1 MNKIKQLALIA
12 LVGLT
17 AALSGCGGGDVT
29 RSATEPIEVNGVK
42 VDLPK
47 LEESFATA
55 TEEQRAKLTDITS
68 GIRYGQYTK
77 AMMALE
83 ALSGDT
89 TLNADQKQNV
99 TTVFEQVKQL
109 ASKAPA
115 PEQQ

>member
-1 MNKIKQLALIA
+1 MKKIKQLALIG

-17 AALSGCGGGDVT
+17 AALSGCGGGAVT
-29 RSATEPIEVNGVK
+29 RSTTEPMEVNGVK
-42 VDLPK
+42 VDMPK
-47 LEESFATA
+47 LEESFASA
-55 TEEQRAKLTDITS
+55 SEEQKAKLTDVTS

-83 ALSGDT
+83 QLSGDT
-89 TLNADQKQNV
+89 TLTPEQKQNV

-115 PEQQ
+115 PE